1 MIPESSVGVDVGATL
16 CKVVLQDQTL
26 QTRRYS
32 SEDLDRV
39 REQIERWRPRRI
51 AATGGGGARLGAEL
65 AGVSIAH
72 IPEFEAWA
80 LGAGLL
86 AARARVSL
94 PERYL
99 LVSFGTGTSALA
111 IQDGAASRVGGTALG
126 GGTLLGLAKL
136 LVGAESFEEVAEL
149 ARRGDRR
156 RVDLL
161 VRDIYKEGG
170 IALPGDLNAA
180 SFGKLDSTSREDVA
194 HALIGLIGENVGI
207 ICATLARVSNID
219 AVVYCGST
227 IDNNPAL
234 EEVLGVVTV
243 GFGGRPIY
251 LADGA
256 FCGAVGA
263 ASALDPETG
272 A

>member
-1 MIPESSVGVDVGATL
+1 MIPESTVGVDVGATL

-32 SEDLDRV
+32 SGELDRV

-51 AATGGGGARLGAEL
+51 AATGGGGASLGEEL
-65 AGVSIAH
+65 AGVEVEHIA
-72 IPEFEAWA
+72 EFDAWA
-80 LGAGLL
+80 RGARLL
-86 AARARVSL
+86 AVRAEVAL
-94 PERYL
+94 PDSYL
-99 LVSFGTGTSALA
+99 LVSLGTGTSVLW
-111 IQDGAASRVGGTALG
+111 IREGSTTRVGGTALG
-126 GGTLLGLAKL
+126 GGTLLGLSRL
-136 LVGAESFEEVAEL
+136 LVGAESFEEIADL

-156 RVDLL
+156 GVDLL

-180 SFGKLDSTSREDVA
+180 SFGKLDSTSREDLA

-207 ICATLARVSNID
+207 ICATLARVSETA

-227 IDNNPAL
+227 IDQNPAL

-243 GFGGRPIY
+243 GFGARPIY
-251 LADGA
+251 LPDGA

-263 ASALDPETG
+263 AASTG
-272 A
+272 LAG